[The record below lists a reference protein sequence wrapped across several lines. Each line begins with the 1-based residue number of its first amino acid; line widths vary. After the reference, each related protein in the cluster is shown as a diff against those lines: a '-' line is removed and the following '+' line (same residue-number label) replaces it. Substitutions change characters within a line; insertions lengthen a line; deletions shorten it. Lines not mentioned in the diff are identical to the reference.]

1 MKTINFPL
9 RLALA
14 ERRDARRSRAVRGT
28 RRTHKRAVMAA
39 SIMAALLTAGW
50 AAADEVAIAG
60 NDNPPT
66 NPPSIWPGAWI
77 AIDPGVGLAFK
88 FTVIGG
94 GPYRVT
100 RLAVAPFSDTVTDA
114 DFFIHSDN
122 GGLIGPQIAVFHASG
137 ISTSRQVVTATPY
150 ADVMLSSGTPYW
162 IMASGTVGT
171 IVWSLGFHTLGPG
184 ASHTNGG
191 DWEYWNSDLCAFT
204 LMGTTN
210 MYADPALSG
219 SEAKLTASDGAG
231 FDLFGAAVAAD
242 GDVAVVGA
250 YWDDDAGEKSGSA
263 YVYERNAGG
272 IGTWRQ
278 VQKLT
283 ASDASV
289 GDTFGQAVAVDG
301 DVAVVGAPEDDD
313 AGNSSGS
320 AYVFERNAG
329 GTNAWSQVIKLTA
342 SDAGEAHFFGRSVA
356 VAGDVIVVGA
366 WGWDSYSGAAY
377 VFERNAG
384 GTNAW
389 GQVAKL
395 VAEDITLDA
404 RFGCAV
410 GVDGDVAVIGA
421 YQDDD
426 QGYAA
431 GAMYVFER
439 NVGGTNA
446 WGQVQKIIAWDG
458 VPNQYFGY
466 AVAVAGDVA
475 VAGAY
480 GDDTAGGEA
489 GAAYVF
495 ERNIGGTN
503 AWGQVRKLTASDAG
517 AGDQFGISLAVDG
530 DVIVAGANQ
539 DDTSAAD
546 TGSAYVFERHAGGTN
561 TWGQTRKLLA
571 SDATTND
578 WLGWSVAVAGDFA
591 VAGAPGDSGMTGAAY
606 ILPVSAETKEFFQTD
621 KLTAADGTTNDWFSF
636 SVAVAG
642 DVAMVGVP
650 HDSDA
655 GNESGSAYVYE
666 RHAGGTN
673 AWGQVQKLTAFDGEA
688 FDDFGFSVAVAGDV
702 AVVGAYGDSNVGH
715 QAGSAYVYE
724 RNAGGTNVWGFVRKL
739 GALDAAAGD
748 IFGTAVAADGD
759 VIVVGAKGDDD
770 MGTASGSAYVF
781 ERNAGGT
788 NAWGQVR
795 KLTASDA
802 TAGDWFG
809 GSVAVAGDVVLVG
822 APTKDAGPLI
832 NAGAAYL
839 FERNAGG
846 TNTWGEIAKLT
857 PMVPGQFDSFG
868 IAVAVDG
875 DVAVIGAYGDS
886 HAGTAS
892 GSAYV
897 FERNAGGTNAW
908 GRVRKLTASDAA
920 AYHSFGVSVAV
931 SGDATV
937 IGAYGDGD
945 AGYYAGA
952 AYVFERNA
960 GGTNAWGQT
969 QKLIAADTAAGDI
982 LGFSVALA
990 GDVVV
995 VGAKGDD
1002 DAGDESGSAYIF
1014 EELFPGPEAPVIERV
1029 EKASAGIRLAWPS
1042 AVPVDYTVQFRD
1054 QMQDGLA
1061 WSNLPGAVDLPGTDT
1076 LLWATNA
1083 PGALRRFYRVQAA
1096 DSPLR

>member
-404 RFGCAV
+404 RFGYAV

-606 ILPVSAETKEFFQTD
+606 VLPVSAETKEFFETD
-621 KLTAADGTTNDWFSF
+621 KLTASDGTTNDQL
-636 SVAVAG
+636 
-642 DVAMVGVP
+642 GV
-650 HDSDA
+650 
-655 GNESGSAYVYE
+655 
-666 RHAGGTN
+666 
-673 AWGQVQKLTAFDGEA
+673 
-688 FDDFGFSVAVAGDV
+688 SVAVAGDV
-702 AVVGAYGDSNVGH
+702 AVVGAPGNDDAGSSS
-715 QAGSAYVYE
+715 GSAYVFE
-724 RNAGGTNVWGFVRKL
+724 RDADGTNAWGQTRKL
-739 GALDAAAGD
+739 IASDAAAGD
-748 IFGTAVAADGD
+748 GFGIAVGVAGDAA
-759 VIVVGAKGDDD
+759 VVGAWQGQAGVGK
-770 MGTASGSAYVF
+770 AYVF
-781 ERNAGGT
+781 ERNAGGINTWGEVAGLTASDGISGDFFGAAVAVAGDVALVGAPDTDGNHGGAAYVFERNADGT
-788 NAWGQVR
+788 NAWGQAH
-795 KLTASDA
+795 KLVAPDGENYDA
-802 TAGDWFG
+802 FG
-809 GSVAVAGDVVLVG
+809 NSVAVAGDVAIVGAPAWTIVSRLGAAYLFERNVNGTNAWGLVRKLTAPDGLNEDEFGWSVAVAGDVAVVG
-822 APTKDAGPLI
+822 APTADPGGVNK
-832 NAGAAYL
+832 AGAAYL

-846 TNTWGEIAKLT
+846 TNAWGSVRKLT
-857 PMVPGQFDSFG
+857 AWDAAADDRFG
-868 IAVAVDG
+868 ASVSVAG
-875 DVAVIGAYGDS
+875 DVAVVGAHWDDD
-886 HAGTAS
+886 AGLDS
-892 GSAYV
+892 GSIYV
-897 FERNAGGTNAW
+897 FQRNAGGTNAW
-908 GRVRKLTASDAA
+908 GLVRKLIASDAA
-920 AYHSFGVSVAV
+920 PGDKFGRVAV
-931 SGDATV
+931 
-937 IGAYGDGD
+937 
-945 AGYYAGA
+945 
-952 AYVFERNA
+952 
-960 GGTNAWGQT
+960 
-969 QKLIAADTAAGDI
+969 
-982 LGFSVALA
+982 A
-990 GDVVV
+990 GDVIV
-995 VGAKGDD
+995 VGAPEDD
-1002 DAGDESGSAYIF
+1002 DAGDFSGSAYVF
-1014 EELFPGPEAPVIERV
+1014 EELFPDPEPPVIDRMEW
-1029 EKASAGIRLAWPS
+1029 AGAGIRLAWPS
-1042 AVPVDYTVQFRD
+1042 AFPVDYTVQFKD
-1054 QMQDGLA
+1054 QMQDGLT
-1061 WSNLPGAVDLPGTDT
+1061 WSNLPDAVDLPGTDA